1 MTRTQAK
8 SKADAIQELSSNLE
22 RYESKFYNLITGSG
36 NSDVERGVEISPV
49 RSEAQALQHGQED
62 QLDHILGTATHLKEL
77 GYEINEEIGVHV
89 RLLEE
94 IDAREDELLAKQK
107 MNDKLLSD
115 WIKSK
120 NSPLTWIWTLVAFL
134 FVTLLYVL
142 MW

>member
-1 MTRTQAK
+1 M
-8 SKADAIQELSSNLE
+8 
-22 RYESKFYNLITGSG
+22 ITGSG
-36 NSDVERGVEISPV
+36 PADVEEGIEISSP
-49 RSEAQALQHGQED
+49 EGGGQEMQGQSHDD

-94 IDAREDELLAKQK
+94 IDAREDELLAKQRK
-107 MNDKLLSD
+107 NDRLLSD

-120 NSPLTWIWTLVAFL
+120 NSPLTWLWGLVAFL
-134 FVTLLYVL
+134 FLALLYVL